1 MQQPTLTG
9 LDFLA
14 TAVLALDEQLRIR
27 YANAAAENLLELSNR
42 HLPEEPITQVF
53 SGAQTLAGTARLAL
67 TNATTYVEHDVALSA
82 PGRAQLRLDCIVTP
96 MPGGAYA
103 LVPGDKPSVLL
114 EFRLL
119 NQQIKAER
127 EQRALQEGQLN
138 RELIRN
144 LAHEIRNPLGGIR
157 GAAQLLENELDRK
170 DLTEYTR
177 VIIKEADRLQALL
190 DRLLAPNRLPKTEA
204 LNVHEVL
211 EQVRSVILAEFPSGL
226 SVRRDYD
233 PSLPDLH
240 GDKQQLTQAFLNIVR
255 NAAQALQ
262 INAQAGYANASA
274 PGQENQT
281 RSGNEIVLRTRAAR
295 RVTVAKKAYR
305 LALSVQIID
314 NGPGIP
320 SELHDKIFFPLFSA
334 REGGTGL
341 GLTIAQ
347 SFINQQRGTIEVES
361 APGRTCFTVMLPVQT

>member
-1 MQQPTLTG
+1 MVLPVLSG
-9 LDFLA
+9 FDLLA
-14 TAVLALDEQLRIR
+14 TAVLVLDAQLRIR
-27 YANAAAENLLELSNR
+27 YANPAAENLFELSNR

-53 SGAQTLAGTARLAL
+53 SGAQALASTAQLAL
-67 TNATTYVEHDVALSA
+67 GNATTYMEHDVGLTP
-82 PGRAQLRLDCIVTP
+82 PGRAQLRLDCTITP
-96 MPGGAYA
+96 
-103 LVPGDKPSVLL
+103 VPGAEPGVLL

-127 EQRALQEGQLN
+127 EERALQESQLN

-157 GAAQLLENELDRK
+157 GAAQLLENELERK

-190 DRLLAPNRLPKTEA
+190 DRLLAPNRLPKKEA

-211 EQVRSVILAEFPSGL
+211 EQVRSVISAEFPRAL
-226 SVRRDYD
+226 RIRCDYD
-233 PSLPDLH
+233 PSLPELH

-255 NAAQALQ
+255 NAAQAF
-262 INAQAGYANASA
+262 NGDTAGAAA
-274 PGQENQT
+274 RG
-281 RSGNEIVLRTRAAR
+281 GNEIILKTRVAR

-314 NGPGIP
+314 NGPGIAH
-320 SELHDKIFFPLFSA
+320 ELHDKIFFPLFSA

-361 APGRTCFTVMLPVQT
+361 VPGRTCFTVMLPIHTSKIE

>member
-1 MQQPTLTG
+1 MVLPVLTG
-9 LDFLA
+9 LDLLA
-14 TAVLALDEQLRIR
+14 TAVLIVDEQLRIR
-27 YANAAAENLLELSNR
+27 YANPAAEHLLELSNR
-42 HLPEEPITQVF
+42 HLPEEPLTQVF
-53 SGAQTLAGTARLAL
+53 NGAQALATTTRLAL
-67 TNATTYVEHDVALSA
+67 DNATTYLEHDIALT
-82 PGRAQLRLDCIVTP
+82 PLGRAQLRLDCTVTP
-96 MPGGAYA
+96 IQGAERA
-103 LVPGDKPSVLL
+103 ALL

-127 EQRALQEGQLN
+127 ELRALQEGQLN

-157 GAAQLLENELDRK
+157 GAAQLLENELERK

-190 DRLLAPNRLPKTEA
+190 DRLLAPNRLPKSEA

-211 EQVRSVILAEFPSGL
+211 EQVRSVIMAEFPRGL
-226 SVRRDYD
+226 SVVRDYD

-262 INAQAGYANASA
+262 SPREPGSVSGGENA
-274 PGQENQT
+274 
-281 RSGNEIVLRTRAAR
+281 IILRTRAAR
-295 RVTVAKKAYR
+295 RVTIAKKTYR
-305 LALSVQIID
+305 LALCVQVID

-320 SELHDKIFFPLFSA
+320 QELHDKIFFPLFSA

-361 APGRTCFTVMLPVQT
+361 VPGRTCFTVMLPVHS

>member
-1 MQQPTLTG
+1 MVLPVLTG
-9 LDFLA
+9 LDLLA
-14 TAVLALDEQLRIR
+14 TAVLALDAQLRIR
-27 YANAAAENLLELSNR
+27 YANPAAENLLELSNR

-53 SGAQTLAGTARLAL
+53 SGAQALATTAQLAL
-67 TNATTYVEHDVALSA
+67 GNATTYVEHDVALT
-82 PGRAQLRLDCIVTP
+82 PLGRAQLRLDCTVTP
-96 MPGGAYA
+96 MIGTEPC
-103 LVPGDKPSVLL
+103 VLL

-119 NQQIKAER
+119 NQQLKAER
-127 EQRALQEGQLN
+127 EQRTLQEGQLN

-157 GAAQLLENELDRK
+157 GAAQLLENELERK

-190 DRLLAPNRLPKTEA
+190 DRLLAPNRPPNAEA

-211 EQVRSVILAEFPSGL
+211 EQVRSVIRAEFPSAL
-226 SVRRDYD
+226 SITRDYD
-233 PSLPDLH
+233 PSLPELH

-262 INAQAGYANASA
+262 GDAAA
-274 PGQENQT
+274 PEKIE
-281 RSGNEIVLRTRAAR
+281 RKENEIVIKTRAAR

-314 NGPGIP
+314 NGPGIAQD
-320 SELHDKIFFPLFSA
+320 LHEKIFFPLFSA

-361 APGRTCFTVMLPVQT
+361 APGRTCFTVMLPIRNAKIE

>member
-1 MQQPTLTG
+1 MVLSVLTG
-9 LDFLA
+9 LDLLA
-14 TAVLALDEQLRIR
+14 TAVLALDARLRIR
-27 YANAAAENLLELSNR
+27 YANPAAENLFELSNR

-53 SGAQTLAGTARLAL
+53 GGAQALATTAQLAL
-67 TNATTYVEHDVALSA
+67 SNAITYIEHDVGLT
-82 PGRAQLRLDCIVTP
+82 PLGRTQLRLDCTVTP
-96 MPGGAYA
+96 VQSRDPG
-103 LVPGDKPSVLL
+103 VLL

-127 EQRALQEGQLN
+127 EQRSLQEGQLN

-190 DRLLAPNRLPKTEA
+190 DRLLAPNRLPKTES

-211 EQVRSVILAEFPSGL
+211 EQVRSVILAEFPNAL
-226 SVRRDYD
+226 SITRDYD
-233 PSLPDLH
+233 PSLPEIH

-255 NAAQALQ
+255 NAAQALHGD
-262 INAQAGYANASA
+262 ATASA
-274 PGQENQT
+274 PAAAG
-281 RSGNEIVLRTRAAR
+281 RGMNEIVIKTRAAR

-305 LALSVQIID
+305 LALSVEIID
-314 NGPGIP
+314 NGPGIAP
-320 SELHDKIFFPLFSA
+320 ELYDKIFFPLFSA

-347 SFINQQRGTIEVES
+347 SFINQQRGTIEVDS
-361 APGRTCFTVMLPVQT
+361 APGRTCFTIMLPVLTGTA